1 MKRLG
6 KQETTKSTKSMKS
19 PYTTTYTSTLESKTE
34 TDLKKSPS
42 TNTPHYYVG
51 KYKSLEAFDV
61 VMDFQRDS
69 YNLGV
74 AIAYLLRA
82 GKKQGNP
89 RCQDISKAVDHLK
102 KELEYERDFG
112 LTPKTTEDHIVK

>member
-1 MKRLG
+1 M
-6 KQETTKSTKSMKS
+6 KSTNK
-19 PYTTTYTSTLESKTE
+19 PYKTTSTYTSDFPMTE
-34 TDLKKSPS
+34 DSSNDSTAMPSPS
-42 TNTPHYYVG
+42 TTSQDTTSTPSYYLG
-51 KYKSLEAFDV
+51 KYKGLEAFDV

-89 RCQDISKAVDHLK
+89 RSTGHLQSCGSLK
-102 KELEYERDFG
+102 KGTR
-112 LTPKTTEDHIVK
+112 I

>member
-1 MKRLG
+1 MKKPL
-6 KQETTKSTKSMKS
+6 ETTSTYTLDSTMTID
-19 PYTTTYTSTLESKTE
+19 YTTDKTTTESTTKEGQTPTY
-34 TDLKKSPS
+34 
-42 TNTPHYYVG
+42 YIG
-51 KYKSLEAFDV
+51 KYKGLEAFDV

-89 RCQDISKAVDHLK
+89 RSQDISKAVDHLK

-112 LTPKTTEDHIVK
+112 LTPETTEDHIVK

>member
-1 MKRLG
+1 MKN
-6 KQETTKSTKSMKS
+6 TKSMKS
-19 PYTTTYTSTLESKTE
+19 PYTTTYTSTSESPTGNLAT
-34 TDLKKSPS
+34 TDTAS
-42 TNTPHYYVG
+42 TKQDTTSTPRYYLG
-51 KYKSLEAFDV
+51 KYKGLEAFDV

-112 LTPKTTEDHIVK
+112 LTPETTEDNIIK

>member
-1 MKRLG
+1 MK
-6 KQETTKSTKSMKS
+6 KQLETTS
-19 PYTTTYTSTLESKTE
+19 TYTSDSTMTIDYTTDRTTTE
-34 TDLKKSPS
+34 
-42 TNTPHYYVG
+42 NTTKEGQTPTYYIG
-51 KYKSLEAFDV
+51 KYKGLEAFDV

-89 RCQDISKAVDHLK
+89 RSQDISKAVDHLK

-112 LTPKTTEDHIVK
+112 LTPETTEDNIIK

>member
-1 MKRLG
+1 MKDM
-6 KQETTKSTKSMKS
+6 KSTPSHYEITYSSTSES
-19 PYTTTYTSTLESKTE
+19 PIETSVTTNTEST
-34 TDLKKSPS
+34 KKNTPS
-42 TNTPHYYVG
+42 TPTYYLG
-51 KYKSLEAFDV
+51 KYKGLEAFDV

-89 RCQDISKAVDHLK
+89 RGQDISKAIDHLK

-112 LTPKTTEDHIVK
+112 LATEATENNIVK